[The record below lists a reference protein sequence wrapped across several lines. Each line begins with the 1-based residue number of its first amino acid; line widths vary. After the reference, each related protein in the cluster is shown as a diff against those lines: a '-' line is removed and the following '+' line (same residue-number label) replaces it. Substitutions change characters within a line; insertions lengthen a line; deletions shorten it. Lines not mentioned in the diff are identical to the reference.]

1 MDDESFR
8 SKVKV
13 GFPLR
18 PSPRSRVKFKT
29 GSSVSH
35 LLTCVH
41 GFSSVSDY
49 LCVYSTYICVY
60 IYFLVLA
67 DDGRS
72 HK

>member
-49 LCVYSTYICVY
+49 LCVFVCIQYVYMCVY
-60 IYFLVLA
+60 IFFGF
-67 DDGRS
+67 GR
-72 HK
+72 